1 MQFVIDREDFRAL
14 SRSAQRELI
23 ELIAGKG
30 ALQAGKPRYRKQISI
45 REPVDI
51 SEEQAKRLVHGLSD
65 DHCRRLELFARKS
78 GRVRMKEILALTD
91 ENDLSATTAFQRE
104 IIRRLR
110 RLIDDPDKRAQLIAW
125 DIDATKWDDKK
136 TTIVDGVYYV
146 SERTAKALMACH
158 LPAAKTQT
166 KKKKA

>member
-1 MQFVIDREDFRAL
+1 MQFVIDREDFGAL

-23 ELIAGKG
+23 ELFAGKG
-30 ALQAGKPRYRKQISI
+30 ALQAEKPRYRKRINI

-51 SEEQAKRLVHGLSD
+51 SEEQAKRLIHGLSD
-65 DHCRRLELFARKS
+65 DHRRRLELFARKS

-91 ENDLSATTAFQRE
+91 ESDLSATTAFQRE
-104 IIRRLR
+104 IVRRLR

-146 SERTAKALMACH
+146 SARTAKSLMACH
-158 LPAAKTQT
+158 LPAARAKRLVHR
-166 KKKKA
+166 